1 MRTSRILIASL
12 AFGFTHPAMA
22 QTTAKPDTA
31 AVRAAVNA
39 ASAKLNAAYLAGDA
53 AAVAGLFTEDA
64 RAEYAGFP
72 SAKGRAAIQSTYD
85 TYFKS
90 NKLTVAETTI
100 MEVTALTPDLV
111 TAGGTT
117 TRSAT
122 GSQSTHGGAG
132 PRLIERAPTGSTG
145 SATSWRSGQHEIG
158 G

>member
-111 TAGGTT
+111 TAGGTYHSFGNGKPKHAWW
-117 TRSAT
+117 RWAAAYRKGADGEYRISYIMAFPD
-122 GSQSTHGGAG
+122 STK
-132 PRLIERAPTGSTG
+132 
-145 SATSWRSGQHEIG
+145 
-158 G
+158 